1 MTSASAPYDLTLER
15 TVVDANGQS
24 VTVRVARRVEPGAP
38 GTESERRAAAISQLT
53 EELAAA
59 VALIAPGA
67 SAPPRPDRSL
77 AELIDAYHPRQA
89 ELLDLLRDEGEL
101 SSAEYD
107 RLRAHLA
114 TPAPQPPPAG
124 VPITERPIAAAPLEN
139 DRAPTI
145 PRPIE
150 ELLRTYQ
157 IASLKQAGAVRARR
171 QISYD
176 EYMALKRHFTPAAAA

>member
-1 MTSASAPYDLTLER
+1 MSSSPAPIELTLER
-15 TVVDANGQS
+15 TVVDASGQP
-24 VTVRVARRVEPGAP
+24 VTVRVSRRFDPAAATGPEA
-38 GTESERRAAAISQLT
+38 RAAALAQLAQ
-53 EELAAA
+53 ELAAA
-59 VALIAPGA
+59 VALVAPA
-67 SAPPRPDRSL
+67 PSAAARPDRSL
-77 AELIDAYHPRQA
+77 AELIETYHPRQA

-101 SSAEYD
+101 SGVEYD

-139 DRAPTI
+139 DRAPTV
-145 PRPIE
+145 PRPID
-150 ELLRTYQ
+150 ELIRTYQ

-176 EYMALKRHFTPAAAA
+176 EYMALKRHFAPAATA